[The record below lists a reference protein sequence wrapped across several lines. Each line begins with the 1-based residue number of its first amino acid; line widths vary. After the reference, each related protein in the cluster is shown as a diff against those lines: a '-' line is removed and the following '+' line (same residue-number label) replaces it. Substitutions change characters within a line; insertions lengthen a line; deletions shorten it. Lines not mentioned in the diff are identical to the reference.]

1 MNSDFI
7 IKIAVFTV
15 GVTSMLKQ
23 LLEVKNAKLKIL
35 ATVIVGA
42 LGGVLLCFLPEK
54 VFLTVVGV
62 SVAVVFYD
70 SILKLMEKMLKGL
83 ER

>member
-54 VFLTVVGV
+54 VFFDGCRCFRCRCFL
-62 SVAVVFYD
+62 
-70 SILKLMEKMLKGL
+70 
-83 ER
+83 